1 MIDPL
6 DHLIELC
13 CPISLELFRDPVA
26 TLHGNVYERDAIVAW
41 FEKHSTDP
49 CTGERLPTTS
59 VYPDLVMRERVREYR
74 AEGAAGQSADR
85 KRRGAPQKKQSS
97 KGRKKRK
104 KEEDAAAAAAGV
116 GGGSSGDGVGGSSRS
131 SNRGSSRGGG
141 FGSNGATAES
151 GAAAAGELLAA
162 RAPGGVPPYADAA
175 AAPAGGAAAHGRH
188 RDVHRAR
195 AARGQR

>member
-116 GGGSSGDGVGGSSRS
+116 GGGSSGDGGGGSSRS

-141 FGSNGATAES
+141 FGSNGATAA
-151 GAAAAGELLAA
+151 AAAAG
-162 RAPGGVPPYADAA
+162 
-175 AAPAGGAAAHGRH
+175 HGRQ
-188 RDVHRAR
+188 AR
-195 AARGQR
+195 RQESERVDGHGRRRGAPERGGDAV